1 MNGMEHAPMAEIRT
15 QIATRVEERPAV
27 ARKLIERTH
36 GLADKFAR
44 RAAAEDERRAPLD
57 ETIQD
62 MIDSEIL
69 ATLAPRV
76 YGGHELDFATAAE
89 IIKTLSAANP
99 SAGWVAAFYMGA
111 AWRLNIF
118 SEQAQREIF
127 ADKPYVLSAGQ
138 AAPLREVMRVPGGY
152 RISGQTPWGSGSVHA
167 EWIVFMGL
175 ATGGGVEPAPMTFVV
190 PRAETEVL
198 DTWHIAGMRG
208 TGSNDIRVD
217 DLFVPEYRATPFTD
231 VLEGATAGQAVHANP
246 MYQFPFIPFLMVEV
260 VPVVTGI
267 LRGAATA
274 FEARVRER
282 QGTISGAR
290 AAAQQAT
297 QMRLGRALANA
308 DAAEILMAEL
318 IGSLRPHPGQRD
330 HIYRNAMK
338 MKGSYITDLCRNGVN
353 DIARGIGGDGFRD
366 HSPLQRYFRDINVLA
381 VHAFLDIDTA
391 AQTTGCLRLG
401 LPTDDPL
408 I

>member
-1 MNGMEHAPMAEIRT
+1 MADMETQVAAPTVGRTDVAE
-15 QIATRVEERPAV
+15 
-27 ARKLIERTH
+27 KLIARAKELAKIFAER
-36 GLADKFAR
+36 AP
-44 RAAAEDERRAPLD
+44 AEDKRRAPLD

-69 ATLAPRV
+69 ATLTPRV
-76 YGGHELDFATAAE
+76 YGGYELDFATAAE
-89 IIKTLSAANP
+89 IITILSAANP

-127 ADKPYVLSAGQ
+127 AEKPYVLSAGQ
-138 AAPLREVMRVPGGY
+138 AAPLREVVRVPGGY

-175 ATGGGVEPAPMTFVV
+175 ATGGDAEPAPMAFVV
-190 PRAETEVL
+190 PRAETEVI

-217 DLFVPEYRATPFTD
+217 DLFVPEYRATSFID
-231 VLEGATAGQAVHANP
+231 VLEGTTAGQAVHANT

-267 LRGAATA
+267 MRGAATA

-282 QGTISGAR
+282 QGTISGAK

-308 DAAEILMAEL
+308 DAAETLMADL
-318 IGSLRPHPGQRD
+318 IGTLKPHAGQRD
-330 HIYRNAMK
+330 RVYRSGTK

-401 LPTDDPL
+401 LETDDPL

>member
-1 MNGMEHAPMAEIRT
+1 MADNVMLATAEAT
-15 QIATRVEERPAV
+15 GSPGQKVAAETLIARA
-27 ARKLIERTH
+27 H
-36 GLADKFAR
+36 GLAEAFAR

-57 ETIQD
+57 ETIAD
-62 MIDSEIL
+62 MIDSGIL
-69 ATLAPRV
+69 ATLTPRI
-76 YGGHELDFATAAE
+76 YCGHELDFATAAR
-89 IIKTLSAANP
+89 IIAILSAANP

-118 SEQAQREIF
+118 PQQAQREIF
-127 ADKPYVLSAGQ
+127 RDKPYVLSAGP
-138 AAPLREVMRVPGGY
+138 AAPLREVVRVPGGY

-175 ATGGGVEPAPMTFVV
+175 ATGGDANPAPMAFVV

-208 TGSNDIRVD
+208 TGSNDIQVS
-217 DLFVPEYRATPFTD
+217 DLFVPEYRAVPFVD
-231 VLEGATAGQAVHANP
+231 VLEGTTAGQAVHANP

-267 LRGAATA
+267 LRGATSA

-282 QGTISGAR
+282 QGTISGAK

-308 DAAEILMAEL
+308 DAAETLMEHL
-318 IGSLRPHPGQRD
+318 IAALKPHPGQRD
-330 HIYRNAMK
+330 PVWRSTMK
-338 MKGSYITDLCRNGVN
+338 LRGSHITDLCRNGVN
-353 DIARGIGGDGFRD
+353 DIAKGIGGDGFRD

-381 VHAFLDIDTA
+381 VHAFLDIETA
-391 AQTTGCLRLG
+391 AQTSGCLRLG
-401 LPTDDPL
+401 LPVEDPL

>member
-1 MNGMEHAPMAEIRT
+1 MPET
-15 QIATRVEERPAV
+15 QIFATERTIGNTDRA
-27 ARKLIERTH
+27 ALSQKLIEQARS
-36 GLADKFAR
+36 LAPIFAE
-44 RAAAEDERRAPLD
+44 RAAAEDQRRAPMD

-62 MIDSEIL
+62 MVESGIL
-69 ATLAPRV
+69 STLAPAV
-76 YGGHELDFATAAE
+76 YGGYELDFATAAE

-99 SAGWVAAFYMGA
+99 SAGWVAAFYIGA

-138 AAPLREVMRVPGGY
+138 AAPLHEVLRVPGGY

-175 ATGGGVEPAPMTFVV
+175 ATGGEAEPAPMAFVV
-190 PRAETEVL
+190 PRSETEVL

-208 TGSNDIRVD
+208 TGSNDIKVED
-217 DLFVPEYRATPFTD
+217 VFVPEYRAVSFTE
-231 VLEGATAGQAVHANP
+231 VLEGTTAGQAVHANP

-260 VPVVTGI
+260 IPVVAGI
-267 LRGAATA
+267 LRGATTA

-282 QGTISGAR
+282 QGTISGSK

-308 DAAEILMAEL
+308 EASEVLLEDL
-318 IGSLRPHPGQRD
+318 IGSLTPHPGQRD
-330 HIYRNAMK
+330 RIYRNAMK

-353 DIARGIGGDGFRD
+353 DIAKGIGGDGFRD

-391 AQTTGCLRLG
+391 AETTGCLHLG

>member
-1 MNGMEHAPMAEIRT
+1 MTENDTLAAAKVTAMPERASMEEAL
-15 QIATRVEERPAV
+15 IARA
-27 ARKLIERTH
+27 H
-36 GLADKFAR
+36 GLAKVFAQ
-44 RAAAEDERRAPLD
+44 RAAAEDELRAPLD
-57 ETIQD
+57 ETIAD
-62 MIDSEIL
+62 MIESGIL
-69 ATLAPRV
+69 ATLTPGV
-76 YGGHELDFATAAE
+76 YGGYELDFATAAE
-89 IIKTLSAANP
+89 IIKVLSAANP

-127 ADKPYVLSAGQ
+127 RDKPYVLSAGQ
-138 AAPLREVMRVPGGY
+138 AAPLREVVRVPGGY
-152 RISGQTPWGSGSVHA
+152 HITGQTPWGSGSVHA

-175 ATGGGVEPAPMTFVV
+175 ATGGGAEPAPMAFLV

-208 TGSNDIRVD
+208 TGSNDIRVTD
-217 DLFVPEYRATPFTD
+217 VFVPEYRAVSFVD
-231 VLEGATAGQAVHANP
+231 VLEGTTAGQAVHANP

-267 LRGAATA
+267 LRGATSA

-282 QGTISGAR
+282 QGTISGAE

-308 DAAEILMAEL
+308 DAAETLMADL
-318 IGSLRPHPGQRD
+318 IGSLKPHAGQCD
-330 HIYRNAMK
+330 PVYRSTMK
-338 MKGSYITDLCRNGVN
+338 LKGSHITDLCRNSVN
-353 DIARGIGGDGFRD
+353 DIAKGIGGDGFRD
-366 HSPLQRYFRDINVLA
+366 HSSLQRYFRDINVLA

-391 AQTTGCLRLG
+391 AQTAGCMRLG
-401 LPTDDPL
+401 LPVEDL
-408 I
+408 LV

>member
-1 MNGMEHAPMAEIRT
+1 MADNVMLATAEAT
-15 QIATRVEERPAV
+15 GSPGQKVAAETLIARA
-27 ARKLIERTH
+27 H
-36 GLADKFAR
+36 GLAEAFAR

-57 ETIQD
+57 ETIAD
-62 MIDSEIL
+62 MIDSGIL
-69 ATLAPRV
+69 ATLTPRI
-76 YGGHELDFATAAE
+76 YCGHELDFATAAR
-89 IIKTLSAANP
+89 IIAILSAANP

-118 SEQAQREIF
+118 PQQAQREIF
-127 ADKPYVLSAGQ
+127 RDKPYVLSAGQ
-138 AAPLREVMRVPGGY
+138 AAPLREVVRVPGGY

-175 ATGGGVEPAPMTFVV
+175 ATGGDANPAPMAFVV

-208 TGSNDIRVD
+208 TGSNDIQVS
-217 DLFVPEYRATPFTD
+217 DLFVPEYRAVPFVD
-231 VLEGATAGQAVHANP
+231 VLEGTTAGQAVHANP

-267 LRGAATA
+267 LRGATSA

-282 QGTISGAR
+282 QGTISGAK

-308 DAAEILMAEL
+308 DAAETLMEHL
-318 IGSLRPHPGQRD
+318 IAALKPHPGQRD
-330 HIYRNAMK
+330 PVWRSTMK
-338 MKGSYITDLCRNGVN
+338 LRGSHITDLCRNGVN
-353 DIARGIGGDGFRD
+353 DIAKGIGGDGFRD

-381 VHAFLDIDTA
+381 VHAFLDIETA
-391 AQTTGCLRLG
+391 AQTSGCLRLG
-401 LPTDDPL
+401 LPVEDPL

>member
-1 MNGMEHAPMAEIRT
+1 MADNVVLTATEATDRAGRT
-15 QIATRVEERPAV
+15 VTAETLIARA
-27 ARKLIERTH
+27 H
-36 GLADKFAR
+36 DLAEVFAR

-57 ETIQD
+57 ETIAD
-62 MIDSEIL
+62 MIDSGIL
-69 ATLAPRV
+69 ATLTPRI
-76 YGGHELDFATAAE
+76 YGGHELDFTTAAR
-89 IIKTLSAANP
+89 IIAILSAANP

-127 ADKPYVLSAGQ
+127 RDKPYVLSAGQ
-138 AAPLREVMRVPGGY
+138 AAPLREVVRVPGGY

-167 EWIVFMGL
+167 EWIVFMGV
-175 ATGGGVEPAPMTFVV
+175 ATGGDTDPAPMAFVV
-190 PRAETEVL
+190 PRAQTEVL

-208 TGSNDIRVD
+208 TGSNDIRVTT
-217 DLFVPEYRATPFTD
+217 LFVPEYRAAPFVE
-231 VLEGATAGQAVHANP
+231 VLEGTTAGQAAHANP

-267 LRGAATA
+267 LRGAASA

-282 QGTISGAR
+282 QGTISGTK

-308 DAAEILMAEL
+308 DAAETLMDHL
-318 IGSLRPHPGQRD
+318 ISSLKPHAGQRNPV
-330 HIYRNAMK
+330 YRSTMK
-338 MKGSYITDLCRNGVN
+338 LRGAQITDLCRNGVN

-391 AQTTGCLRLG
+391 AQTAGCVRLG
-401 LPTDDPL
+401 LPVEDPL
-408 I
+408 V